1 LGSSITLQTSPQSRE
16 DLAVNGVPSSLPFTL
31 TWRKPVILFID
42 DVLNPGNLG
51 AIIRSA
57 YFLGIDALAIS
68 TRTCCPIT
76 PTALKASAGAA
87 EAIQIL
93 AVDATAEFLDR
104 SVKNGWKICAAVTSD
119 TESFHNGSIGKKRP
133 GVTVRLAERQ
143 ARSHDESNSSV
154 GNHPLI
160 LAVGGEEVGL
170 RENIRKRAHYFVN
183 VRPGIDVSGV
193 GVDSLNVSTAA
204 ALVCSHIL
212 EMSNKLSHR
221 KKNEKKIL
229 DM

>member
-1 LGSSITLQTSPQSRE
+1 
-16 DLAVNGVPSSLPFTL
+16 
-31 TWRKPVILFID
+31 
-42 DVLNPGNLG
+42 VLNPGNLG

-68 TRTCCPIT
+68 TRTCSPIT
-76 PTALKASAGAA
+76 PAALKASAGAA

-93 AVDATAEFLDR
+93 AVNATAEFLDR
-104 SVKNGWKICAAVTSD
+104 SAKNGWKICAAVTPE
-119 TESFHNGSIGKKRP
+119 TESPRNGNIGKKRP
-133 GVTVRLAERQ
+133 GVTVWLASKRAQ
-143 ARSHDESNSSV
+143 SHDESDSSV

-160 LAVGGEEVGL
+160 LVVGGEEVGL
-170 RENIRKRAHYFVN
+170 RENIRKRAHYFVSI
-183 VRPGIDVSGV
+183 RPSIDVSGV

-221 KKNEKKIL
+221 KRNERKN
-229 DM
+229 